1 MLIEH
6 HHKTRYLA
14 SPIDDKEIQSVAT
27 EPTQVPFLNSH
38 VRVVMISARFDCKV
52 NHNHVLRVVCALKA
66 RKRDILVYDLTG
78 GCGVN
83 NNAINAISPGN
94 DQVGEGDLA
103 MKDGPVLHCIQEEAV
118 PRHRQTHIVHR
129 IVSVIEDAIAHYDT
143 IVLSAPAE
151 MHPRLKRV
159 LENYCDI
166 TILVCD

>member
-1 MLIEH
+1 MLREH
-6 HHKTRYLA
+6 HHKTRYLT
-14 SPIDDKEIQSVAT
+14 SPIDDKDIHTLTAD
-27 EPTQVPFLNSH
+27 PAQVPFPNPH
-38 VRVVMISARFDCKV
+38 VRIVMISARFDCKA

-78 GCGVN
+78 GCGVDSD
-83 NNAINAISPGN
+83 AINTTSPGN

-103 MKDGPVLHCIQEEAV
+103 MKDGPVLHCIQDEAV
-118 PRHRQTHIVHR
+118 PHNRQTRIVHR
-129 IVSVIEDAIAHYDT
+129 IVSVIEDAIAHYDV

-159 LENYCDI
+159 LENYCDV